1 MSPLRARK
9 AIPLGKLVR
18 VNFTLKSVT
27 EFLRDFLPD
36 GHVEPGR
43 RPWSSISLGPRGFTW
58 NSHRR
63 TARVD
68 LPGPFSYETPRLEQ
82 VARSLDFVED
92 LERQPLRWTDDGDP
106 DDGCRNCGGLPGNRS
121 AHWPGCDVDLA
132 PGGDVERW
140 TDDDGRRWERTDRP
154 DGGST
159 TRYLPDPVTD
169 EEALREPC
177 PRCGAEPDA
186 RCRTPRGQ
194 TTKPH
199 LPRVEMARVNR
210 THPQPAPA
218 DPPPWG
224 TPPDPTGDRP

>member
-9 AIPLGKLVR
+9 ALPLGKLVR
-18 VNFTLKSVT
+18 VNFTLKSVAD
-27 EFLRDFLPD
+27 FLRDFLPD

-63 TARVD
+63 TARAD
-68 LPGPFSYETPRLEQ
+68 LWGPFSYETPRLEQ
-82 VARSLDFVED
+82 VVRSLDFVED
-92 LERQPLRWTDDGDP
+92 LEREPIRWTDG
-106 DDGCRNCGGLPGNRS
+106 
-121 AHWPGCDVDLA
+121 
-132 PGGDVERW
+132 
-140 TDDDGRRWERTDRP
+140 DGRRFERTP
-154 DGGST
+154 NGTGGTT

-210 THPQPAPA
+210 TYPRPAPA